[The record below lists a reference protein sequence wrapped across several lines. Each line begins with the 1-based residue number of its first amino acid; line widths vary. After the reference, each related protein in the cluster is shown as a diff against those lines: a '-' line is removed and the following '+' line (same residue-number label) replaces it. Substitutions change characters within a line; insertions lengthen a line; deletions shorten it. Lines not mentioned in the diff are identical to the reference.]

1 MRYEESIKLSDKQ
14 KANNETAGQI
24 TDEDIERA
32 RRQIGVPK
40 FAYNKPYNETAS
52 ADGIRHFAFA
62 CGDANPLFNDRAYGA
77 KTRWGDQIA
86 PPLFLH
92 STGNNLT
99 PKPDAEKKTLFKGL
113 FRGVG
118 KYYTGVDWTWWKPIY
133 PDNRLFFERST
144 ADILVKDKSSFSGG
158 RTVTE
163 VYRDLFV
170 DSTGALVGRRE
181 ESYLSAERGGTKK
194 AGRYAG
200 VERHTYTEQDIAEI
214 DAVYA
219 AENRRGNDVRYW
231 EDVTTGDD
239 VTPVA
244 KGPLSMVDIISMH
257 MGMGLSSS
265 GIGPLGLGYAHR
277 KKMPAFYVPNKYG
290 VPDVVQ
296 RVHWDHERAQQL
308 GLPSSYD
315 YGQMRT
321 SWLIHLITNWMGDD
335 AWLWK
340 LSCQSRAFNFM
351 GDTTICKGRVIDKRK
366 DGEHYLVD
374 IEMTSTNQRGE
385 NTAPGTATVILPSR
399 VGGPVVLPAPEPET
413 ERRAASILRD
423 PIAVDQVL
431 AEHDK

>member
-1 MRYEESIKLSDKQ
+1 MSDRQ
-14 KANNETAGQI
+14 KTNNETAGQI

-231 EDVTTGDD
+231 EDVTTGDE

-351 GDTTICKGRVIDKRK
+351 GDTTICKGRVIGKRK

-399 VGGPVVLPAPEPET
+399 VGGSVVLPTPEPET
-413 ERRAASILRD
+413 ERRAASIPRD
-423 PIAVDQVL
+423 PIAVGQVM
-431 AEHDK
+431 AGHDK